1 MKVAQLD
8 YSAIANAYQ
17 SLFGSKQAEVAVADQ
32 KSYKRYMD
40 KAHSLQKAA
49 SVFEGA
55 VKLGTA
61 GYDLYN
67 AIDTYNMEKDAQ
79 EAAAA
84 LGDAALQL
92 KDGMNRVKIGEGTGG
107 IGGGSGTVGG
117 VPTGGATPT
126 SDSGGTGEG
135 SGGGTLTER
144 LPDGSVDLSPDAA
157 GLFDEIIGGYRNP
170 DWHPDVLKQFDE
182 GAEKLRRGFLSDAID
197 SDWASTFDALNKGF
211 LDNLESAIEISA
223 ASPANGTKAID
234 DVIASATFLN
244 DAQKKYYSDTAYA
257 AYDDKIQRNTVAALG
272 QILAKDRM
280 TDYISNLP
288 IGAEEKNALYS
299 LGAATIAQMESIVEG
314 TASNMMTEL
323 LNQGV
328 LPEDARLQVESY
340 ARMQGLSEEGVDIA
354 IDGINSAQKAYAM
367 DTVSGEMTRLMNG
380 YMSLDEIKE
389 FDSALNPTGRLGVT
403 FYGIEDQVATIRDD
417 FINPAIESYNTAIN
431 DATEDEIKRFEAD
444 CNAIL
449 ASDAYSIKE
458 KNDYIVTRSM
468 NNPALWAK
476 AKELQDKLME
486 QVFDPACESLI
497 DRWDPMVESILKKAA
512 GDAWGTERGIKYM
525 SDYVGFR
532 NDLMAWGMAHSDKGF
547 TEQDLDAYIQG
558 TLLPY
563 YLGKAMDAAGGL
575 EELAEDDVSLVTAG
589 VFSDDTSRLGDYVEL
604 ALDPQMAGTV
614 IPDSSTGGYRF
625 TTGDGPAQLYA
636 EAYTLLSTGLNN
648 MGIVA
653 TQIYPFEDADGE
665 AYPFPIARD
674 ADGREFALG
683 KKGIVIRP
691 VGDEVTMPTDWLPVS
706 AKDVYTGR
714 EDKATEP
721 QDVYGLDGAGQVVR
735 LGTTP
740 GRKAS
745 DKELDAELER
755 DWNMRDYPDLSK
767 QPTIKANDEASRIEP
782 ASVQEN
788 EPAVR
793 IRQMPIT
800 DLTRTGR
807 QGSEQFWYQGR
818 WYWVDELDQD
828 GEIFRAYLEEAMK
841 RNG

>member
-1 MKVAQLD
+1 MRIPQID
-8 YSAIANAYQ
+8 YSAIQNAYATQ
-17 SLFGSKQAEVAVADQ
+17 FNARQTAINVANQ
-32 KSYKRYMD
+32 ESYKGYMD
-40 KAHSLQKAA
+40 TAHGIQLGSVITDSIVDLTSKALNIAMEVEKYNTNKDVMDATQAMDNAQTDAMQQLQPYMENGTAWAEGPDGTLQWTPEAEAVVDDAFQSHLNESWNPEVQESYGNSLQEWKNKLMR
-49 SVFEGA
+49 GA
-55 VKLGTA
+55 LES
-61 GYDLYN
+61 DLQRTMSATN
-67 AIDTYNMEKDAQ
+67 QLAQDQLAEQIRISSIDGN
-79 EAAAA
+79 
-84 LGDAALQL
+84 
-92 KDGMNRVKIGEGTGG
+92 
-107 IGGGSGTVGG
+107 
-117 VPTGGATPT
+117 
-126 SDSGGTGEG
+126 
-135 SGGGTLTER
+135 
-144 LPDGSVDLSPDAA
+144 PDAA
-157 GLFDEIIGGYRNP
+157 HAL
-170 DWHPDVLKQFDE
+170 
-182 GAEKLRRGFLSDAID
+182 ID
-197 SDWASTFDALNKGF
+197 SWG
-211 LDNLESAIEISA
+211 
-223 ASPANGTKAID
+223 
-234 DVIASATFLN
+234 FLN
-244 DAQKKYYSDTAYA
+244 DAQKEALKYSVDQDVRKGFNDNRTLGFAQLGDRKGFSDFIAS
-257 AYDDKIQRNTVAALG
+257 
-272 QILAKDRM
+272 
-280 TDYISNLP
+280 ISDPSERSRL
-288 IGAEEKNALYS
+288 IG
-299 LGAATIAQMESIVEG
+299 LGAAEFAQMESILKQQG
-314 TASNMMTEL
+314 SGMMTSL
-323 LNQGV
+323 LTQEKAM
-328 LPEDARLQVESY
+328 PDQARLRTEQYFRSL
-340 ARMQGLSEEGVDIA
+340 GLSEEFVGYA
-354 IDGINSAQKAYAM
+354 MDGADEGQKAYAM
-367 DTVSGEMTRLMNG
+367 DGISSDMKRLMNG
-380 YMSLDEIKE
+380 YMTLDEMKG
-389 FDSALNPTGRLGVT
+389 FSDALSSEGKYGILFT
-403 FYGIEDQVATIRDD
+403 GIEDQVATIRDD
-417 FINPAIESYNTAIN
+417 FIKPAIESYNTAIE
-431 DATEDEIKRFEAD
+431 DADKDAIARFEAD
-444 CNAIL
+444 CKAVL

-512 GDAWGTERGIKYM
+512 GNAWGTERGIKYM

-575 EELAEDDVSLVTAG
+575 EELAEDDVPLVTAG

-706 AKDVYTGR
+706 AKDIYTGR

-767 QPTIKANDEASRIEP
+767 QPTIKANDEASRLEP